1 MSVVVNTNMKS
12 LIAQRNLYNAGKT
25 LNTSMNRLS
34 SGLRI
39 NTAADDAAGA
49 ALSEKI
55 TTQVNA
61 SDVAKRNIQTGMN
74 MIQTAEADLTVM
86 QENLQRMRDLA
97 VQSANGVYSTA
108 ERQTLDAEF
117 KSRAEE
123 INRIA
128 SSSSFSDIKL
138 LDGTTPTDITLQ
150 IGTNNSGD
158 DQLNISN
165 LFKDFRAGSNSMPA
179 TDSSITTAELARNAI
194 DAMDTAINSIST
206 VRADMG
212 ATLNRL
218 EGSITRVDT
227 RKENM
232 ASARSTIKDA
242 DIAVESA
249 NLTRSQILQQTA
261 TAMLSQANQAP
272 SLALSLLG

>member
-12 LIAQRNLYNAGKT
+12 LIAQRNLFNAGKT

-39 NTAADDAAGA
+39 NTAADDAAGT

-61 SDVAKRNIQTGMN
+61 SDIAKRNIQTGMN
-74 MIQTAEADLTVM
+74 LIQTAEADLTVI

-117 KSRAEE
+117 KNRAAE

-165 LFKDFRAGSNSMPA
+165 IFKNFKAGQNSMPA
-179 TDSSITTAELARNAI
+179 TDSSITTATKAREQI
-194 DAMDTAINSIST
+194 TAMDTAINSIST

>member
-1 MSVVVNTNMKS
+1 MSS
-12 LIAQRNLYNAGKT
+12 LVSQRHLSSVSGNLTKH
-25 LNTSMNRLS
+25 MNRLS

-39 NTAADDAAGA
+39 NTAADDAAGTS
-49 ALSEKI
+49 LSEKL

-61 SDVAKRNIQTGMN
+61 SDIAKRNIQTGMN
-74 MIQTAEADLTVM
+74 LIQTAEADLTVM

-117 KSRAEE
+117 KDRARE

-138 LDGTTPTDITLQ
+138 LDGQTPVDITLQ
-150 IGTNNSGD
+150 IGTNNTAD
-158 DQLNISN
+158 DQLNISSM
-165 LFKDFRAGSNSMPA
+165 FKSFKAGESDMPLTTA
-179 TDSSITTAELARNAI
+179 TITTATTAREQI
-194 DAMDTAINSIST
+194 TAMDLAINSISSA
-206 VRADMG
+206 RAEMG

-227 RKENM
+227 RKETM
-232 ASARSTIKDA
+232 TDARSKIKDA
-242 DIAVESA
+242 DIAQESA
-249 NLTRSQILQQTA
+249 SMTRYQILQQTA
-261 TAMLSQANQAP
+261 AKMLTQANQAP
-272 SLALSLLG
+272 TLALTLLG